1 MYEGTYWDL
10 LANIGELT
18 EALTQ
23 MAVGRT
29 VLEEPVLQLPPSS
42 TLPSWDNFKPVLQPL
57 PPLPQV
63 RCCALLWCA
72 ALCFAG
78 LRWAALCYPEYAVL
92 CCAVLCCAVL
102 CCAVLCCA
110 VLCCAVL
117 CCAVLCCAV
126 LCCIVHCALCH
137 HCFFL
142 DPRSCQGISCLLL
155 SWRTH
160 QLSCSHTPAGRQMV
174 RCFCHLCKCDLHIS
188 ILPACS
194 PA

>member
-1 MYEGTYWDL
+1 VYEGTYWDL

-117 CCAVLCCAV
+117 CCAVLCCAA
-126 LCCIVHCALCH
+126 LCTVHCAITASFWIQDH
-137 HCFFL
+137 A
-142 DPRSCQGISCLLL
+142 RAS
-155 SWRTH
+155 
-160 QLSCSHTPAGRQMV
+160 A
-174 RCFCHLCKCDLHIS
+174 
-188 ILPACS
+188 ACC
-194 PA
+194 

>member
-23 MAVGRT
+23 MAVGPT

-63 RCCALLWCA
+63 RCCALLLWCA

-110 VLCCAVL
+110 VL
-117 CCAVLCCAV
+117 
-126 LCCIVHCALCH
+126 HCALCTV
-137 HCFFL
+137 
-142 DPRSCQGISCLLL
+142 PSLLL
-155 SWRTH
+155 SGSKIMPGH
-160 QLSCSHTPAGRQMV
+160 QLLAAELENASAVMLTYTSWPSMG
-174 RCFCHLCKCDLHIS
+174 RCFCHLCECDLHIS